1 MGTVLSLF
9 EKPTVMLKKKKEYVD
24 DNNLYPAK

>member
-9 EKPTVMLKKKKEYVD
+9 EKPTVMLKKKEYVD
-24 DNNLYPAK
+24 DNSLYPAK